1 VSRIKKNGTDVE
13 VILDFET
20 DFATFGQ
27 ISDSG
32 DPCFLEIPVFWR
44 SLFSGNPCFLEIP
57 DLLAYWT
64 IPG

>member
-20 DFATFGQ
+20 DFG
-27 ISDSG
+27 
-32 DPCFLEIPVFWR
+32 FLQLLGKSVI
-44 SLFSGNPCFLEIP
+44 LEIP